1 MSRPIV
7 AHGISAHPSPNRR
20 HVVVRLHD
28 DDDAQTVLAMVLMDV
43 ACARQ
48 TLERLSAALDQV
60 EAAAMAGGIH

>member
-1 MSRPIV
+1 MTRPIV

-28 DDDAQTVLAMVLMDV
+28 EDDAQTVLAMILMDV

-48 TLERLSAALDQV
+48 ALERLSAALDKV
-60 EAAAMAGGIH
+60 SPDAVTGGIH